1 MLESYNLK
9 CQKKE
14 AFTEVQMWSAHLA
27 DHNKIHC
34 QNAEKSK
41 VALNFPIV
49 MTYAY
54 EDVK

>member
-54 EDVK
+54 EEVK